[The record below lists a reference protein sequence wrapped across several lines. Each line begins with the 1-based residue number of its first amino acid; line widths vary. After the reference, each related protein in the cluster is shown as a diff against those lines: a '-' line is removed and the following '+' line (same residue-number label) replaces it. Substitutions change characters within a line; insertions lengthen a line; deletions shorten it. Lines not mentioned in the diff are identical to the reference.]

1 MRRLSGL
8 WRRFYMF
15 QYDGAPAHR
24 ARDTVAFLE
33 SKRDRQ
39 MRETRRRLSACVCV
53 QGRFR
58 VRILTILSRSVMT
71 TNN

>member
-1 MRRLSGL
+1 
-8 WRRFYMF
+8 MF

-53 QGRFR
+53 GQ
-58 VRILTILSRSVMT
+58 ISS
-71 TNN
+71 TNSDNFEPICHDD